1 MVFGQNSGQQCVAMS
16 SCSLIYNNKQGV
28 NSANDLVSIMI
39 IGNQLYSSLS
49 QLTLWW
55 NMRKI
60 PQYYQL
66 SYKRRRSNEET
77 KSPPN
82 TNISFGDYH
91 NIYIYIYV
99 NFCFTR
105 VRFCN
110 CKMLFKILTRT
121 DHPRNWR
128 ELVQNSSVRAIWHF
142 FRSIHRKRT
151 QYWYQIL
158 KHLRHFIIVLL

>member
-16 SCSLIYNNKQGV
+16 LYSLIYNNKQGV
-28 NSANDLVSIMI
+28 NSANDLVSIMN

-77 KSPPN
+77 KSPP
-82 TNISFGDYH
+82 TWTFPLATI
-91 NIYIYIYV
+91 IIYIYV
-99 NFCFTR
+99 NFCFTW

-128 ELVQNSSVRAIWHF
+128 ELVQNSSVRAIWHC

-158 KHLRHFIIVLL
+158 KHLHHFIIVLL